1 MKILVIPSTVQ
12 VYYFKNMLM
21 LDGWVKRA
29 EKEFTLIN
37 KIIRKKKVYFY
48 LYSLARSVWDD
59 VSGLSHLCLF
69 IKPLN
74 NL

>member
-1 MKILVIPSTVQ
+1 
-12 VYYFKNMLM
+12 M